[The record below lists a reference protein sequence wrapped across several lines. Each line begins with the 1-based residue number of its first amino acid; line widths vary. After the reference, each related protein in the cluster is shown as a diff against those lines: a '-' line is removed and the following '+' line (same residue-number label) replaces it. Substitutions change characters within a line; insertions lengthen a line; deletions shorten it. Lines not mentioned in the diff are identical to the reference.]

1 MRTSGTDDAT
11 PQPWNDSFGPTKFP
25 HCATGLVVQEPRAR
39 GASTFLSRLAH
50 LSGSPKKIN
59 KYGMFTVRIDTC
71 HTYMHNILHARVR
84 LVFYC
89 IPFHH
94 AMLLNNGAFL
104 GSGARH
110 HGQERSNEKKKVLCA
125 PCLKACALLTV
136 RVIIRSTGTPHR
148 KLWSILL
155 VSCIYR
161 QYK

>member
-110 HGQERSNEKKKVLCA
+110 HGQERSNEKKKS
-125 PCLKACALLTV
+125 ALRPLSQSMRIV
-136 RVIIRSTGTPHR
+136 NSTGNNSKYRDTPSEVMEYIAR
-148 KLWSILL
+148 FVYI
-155 VSCIYR
+155 
-161 QYK
+161 